1 MKMSLSNV
9 INLKPN
15 LRKRILANLLDYG
28 FYFVVII
35 AYMFYFGHETE
46 DGGMAVEGIL
56 ALPIVIFWVLYFVII
71 EGIYGGTIGHLGF
84 NLKVMTVDGKD
95 VRIGNSLR
103 RHLLDFI
110 EIGSFGI
117 PAIIAIKNSDK
128 YQRLGDMWANTIV
141 VNLEEE

>member
-1 MKMSLSNV
+1 MSLSNV

-28 FYFVVII
+28 FYFAVII
-35 AYMFYFGHETE
+35 VYMSYFGHETE

-56 ALPIVIFWVLYFVII
+56 ALPIVIFWFIYFVII
-71 EGIYGGTIGHLGF
+71 EAKYGGTIGHLGF

-95 VRIGNSLR
+95 ISLGNSLR

-110 EIGSFGI
+110 EVGFLGI

-128 YQRLGDMWANTIV
+128 NQRLGDMWAKTIV
-141 VNLEEE
+141 VNSQEE